1 MMRLIGNEMRRAL
14 HRRVVWVLV
23 LLALI
28 GICLLGVV
36 AFVDST
42 RRSVA
47 ELGADG
53 THPAIMADWWVSGHD
68 DGILLIAGLPLLLG
82 AVFGGASVVGAEW
95 RGRTPSPGRTWEP
108 SRLRLHV
115 ARVVACG
122 GLATL
127 IAFVWE
133 ALFLAAALPAVVAHG
148 TTAGTDAGWWW
159 ALLGA

>member
-23 LLALI
+23 LLALF

-47 ELGADG
+47 ELGAAG

-95 RGRTPSPGRTWEP
+95 RAGP
-108 SRLRLHV
+108 
-115 ARVVACG
+115 
-122 GLATL
+122 
-127 IAFVWE
+127 
-133 ALFLAAALPAVVAHG
+133 
-148 TTAGTDAGWWW
+148 AGTGPAGERR
-159 ALLGA
+159 